1 MEITL
6 TSPFSQTFSEERDLQ
21 YNLVRNEF
29 MSL

>member
-6 TSPFSQTFSEERDLQ
+6 TSPFSQAFSEDHDLE